1 MNRTELSRPV
11 RVTGPSFV
19 GLETT
24 CILEPVRHPGIHVK
38 LLSTGT
44 EVSLNVGA

>member
-11 RVTGPSFV
+11 LVTGSSFL
-19 GLETT
+19 GFETT

-38 LLSTGT
+38 LPPG
-44 EVSLNVGA
+44 NGMAQDI